1 MTPQEIVRKARELT
15 GLTQLDL
22 ARLMGTDRNSVNR
35 WEMGMHDPSVA
46 VLQRLAQVTGLVL
59 TLEITP
65 AQSQPQSPKTGT
77 PPPRQRAKRSAP
89 AARAVSTRT
98 RPDAPKPAVRR
109 RTKSAKKQ

>member
-65 AQSQPQSPKTGT
+65 AQSQKTET
-77 PPPRQRAKRSAP
+77 PPPRQRAKRPEP

-98 RPDAPKPAVRR
+98 RPGGPKPKGQRR
-109 RTKSAKKQ
+109 SAGKG